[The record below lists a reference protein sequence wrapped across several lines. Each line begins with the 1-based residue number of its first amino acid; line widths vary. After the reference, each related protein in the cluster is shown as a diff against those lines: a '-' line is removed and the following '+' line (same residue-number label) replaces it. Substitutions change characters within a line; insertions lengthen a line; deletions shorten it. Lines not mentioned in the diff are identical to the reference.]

1 MKKGENALNNMEQQ
15 KEKTMKGISVLNPV
29 QVDRDIYLHSIDLAI
44 KQGYNHI
51 QLIGPIHDPIRGNVD
66 GMIFYDKYARFNDE
80 KDADYVRHCIK
91 VVNEALDKSHAAGI
105 KTYMWHHELDV
116 PNGFTEAFPEIL
128 NDYGDVEVSH
138 PLLKDFLENKLSDF
152 FTTYPKMDGLV
163 LTFYETKIP
172 LLRLKHQ
179 KLGKME
185 RVKYVTQILYD
196 TCKKFGKE
204 LIVRTDATLEED
216 YVTLL
221 RVFEEISTDM
231 VIMDKWTQFDWSLTL
246 PCNQFIRNIKKNPLL
261 IETDLFGEY
270 FGKGRLPLMLK
281 DHILEKF
288 SFCEAFQPCGY
299 VSRIDRS
306 GFYPFDDVNEVNLV
320 IMHAV
325 MSGENVDVAIDKFF
339 LEKYGKAG
347 VAVRGV
353 MEKTE
358 DIVRRILFLNGY
370 YYNEL
375 SRFPSLNHSKNH
387 FYFEM
392 MKEKYSI
399 ASDEWFVPI
408 GWERGPIE
416 NVFKELET
424 AKQDAAKLLENV
436 LCLKALIKKEEY
448 DRLLVKFQ
456 NLDLVAK
463 IWETQTK
470 IFYAYARYFE
480 SESESYKEMLFK
492 YLSALSAYNEEGKAL
507 LGDEFHCVIGD
518 RMDGKSHDQDFIGDF
533 IRETKASFAYE
544 EKTVA
549 ALKEEELTDYIVCGG
564 SNEGHRLQ
572 KEVNFS
578 DTLLI
583 DGELVRIPGNR
594 KGLEWSMISAHGWFS
609 YELKI
614 RPNQENTI
622 KILVGSNTDQLAMKV
637 IIGENEKSIKE
648 QIIGK
653 KELTFHYLAKEAEET
668 VRIRIEKIS
677 ANMPCIYTIKSM

>member
-1 MKKGENALNNMEQQ
+1 MKKGEKAFNNMEQ
-15 KEKTMKGISVLNPV
+15 KREKTMQGISVLNPV
-29 QVDRDIYLHSIDLAI
+29 RVDREIYLHSIDLAI

-80 KDADYVRHCIK
+80 KDAEYVRHCIK

-128 NDYGDVEVSH
+128 NEYGDVEVSH

-152 FTTYPKMDGLV
+152 FATYPKMDGLV

-185 RVKYVTQILYD
+185 RVKYVTQILHD

-221 RVFEEISTDM
+221 QVFEEISTDM

-281 DHILEKF
+281 EHILEKF
-288 SFCEAFQPCGY
+288 SFCEAFQPYGY

-306 GFYPFDDVNEVNLV
+306 GFYPFNDVNEVNLA

-325 MSGENVDVAIDKFF
+325 MSGENVDEAIDKFF
-339 LEKYGKAG
+339 SEKYGKAG
-347 VAVRGV
+347 VAVRSV

-358 DIVRRILFLNGY
+358 SVVRRILFLNGY

-392 MKEKYSI
+392 MKENYAI

-408 GWERGPIE
+408 GWQRGPME
-416 NVFKELET
+416 NVFEELKS
-424 AKQDAAKLLENV
+424 AKKDAADLLEQV
-436 LCLKALIKKEEY
+436 VGLQGEMEKEAY
-448 DRLLVKFQ
+448 HRLLVKFQ
-456 NLDLVAK
+456 NLDLVSK
-463 IWETQTK
+463 IWETQTQ
-470 IFYAYARYFE
+470 IFYAYVRYFE
-480 SESESYKEMLFK
+480 SGCVEYKEKLFHALET
-492 YLSALSAYNEEGKAL
+492 LSVYNEQGKML
-507 LGDEFHCVIGD
+507 LGDEFHCVVGD
-518 RMDGKSHDQDFIGDF
+518 RMDGKPHNQDFIGNF
-533 IRETKASFAYE
+533 IQETKASFAYE
-544 EKTVA
+544 EKTVV
-549 ALKEEELTDYIVCGG
+549 ALKKEELTDYVVCGG
-564 SNEGHRLQ
+564 GNEGHKLQ

-614 RPNQENTI
+614 KPNQENVI
-622 KILVGSNTDQLAMKV
+622 KILVGSHTDRLDMKV
-637 IIGENEKSIKE
+637 IIGEQEKSVKE

-653 KELTFHYLAKEAEET
+653 KELTFHYSARDTQET

-677 ANMPCIYTIKSM
+677 GNMPYIYTIKAM

>member
-1 MKKGENALNNMEQQ
+1 MKKGEKAFNNMEQ
-15 KEKTMKGISVLNPV
+15 KREKTMQGISVLNPV
-29 QVDRDIYLHSIDLAI
+29 RVDREIYLHSIDLAI

-80 KDADYVRHCIK
+80 KDAEYVRHCIK

-116 PNGFTEAFPEIL
+116 PNAFTQAFPEIL

-221 RVFEEISTDM
+221 QVFEEISTDM

-281 DHILEKF
+281 EHILEKF
-288 SFCEAFQPCGY
+288 SFCEAFQPYGY

-306 GFYPFDDVNEVNLV
+306 GFYPFDDVNEVNLA

-325 MSGENVDVAIDKFF
+325 MSGENVDEAIDKFF
-339 LEKYGKAG
+339 SEKYGKAG
-347 VAVRGV
+347 EAVRKA

-358 DIVRRILFLNGY
+358 DVVRHILFLNGY

-392 MKEKYSI
+392 MKENYSI

-408 GWERGPIE
+408 GWQRGPIE
-416 NVFKELET
+416 NVFKELQIAKKDT
-424 AKQDAAKLLENV
+424 ADLLERV
-436 LCLKALIKKEEY
+436 VGLQGEIEKEEY

-456 NLDLVAK
+456 NLDLVSK
-463 IWETQTK
+463 IWETQTQ
-470 IFYAYARYFE
+470 IFYAYVRYFE
-480 SESESYKEMLFK
+480 SGRVEYKDKLFQALET
-492 YLSALSAYNEEGKAL
+492 LSFYNEQGKAL
-507 LGDEFHCVIGD
+507 LGDKFHCVIGD

-533 IRETKASFAYE
+533 IRETKASFTYE
-544 EKTVA
+544 EKTVKK
-549 ALKEEELTDYIVCGG
+549 LKTEELTDYVVCGG
-564 SNEGHRLQ
+564 GNEGHKLQ

-614 RPNQENTI
+614 KPNQENVI
-622 KILVGSNTDQLAMKV
+622 KILAGSNTDRLDMKV
-637 IIGENEKSIKE
+637 IIGEQEKSVKE

-653 KELTFHYLAKEAEET
+653 KELAFHYSARDTQET

-677 ANMPCIYTIKSM
+677 GNMPYVYTIKAL